1 VRRSPETPVCCTFF
15 FSHSC
20 ATTRG
25 DRRRPT
31 PSCPRSSS
39 GPCPR
44 RTSTTPATR
53 YPAPSLPFLL
63 CKTNP
68 NSVIYFPICIR
79 IWSSHKCICIH
90 VFYAYIFL
98 SGVYT
103 CVHPCLLLGPPQ
115 LIDHRRL
122 LGLGRRTYVASGG
135 GLVGEQ
141 RV

>member
-1 VRRSPETPVCCTFF
+1 M
-15 FSHSC
+15 
-20 ATTRG
+20 
-25 DRRRPT
+25 
-31 PSCPRSSS
+31 
-39 GPCPR
+39 
-44 RTSTTPATR
+44 
-53 YPAPSLPFLL
+53 Y
-63 CKTNP
+63 
-68 NSVIYFPICIR
+68 
-79 IWSSHKCICIH
+79 
-90 VFYAYIFL
+90 YAYIFL